1 VKRELRV
8 FDETLGI
15 GVYKVFRIGKVATE
29 GEGEVLY
36 GVPRRL
42 FTSRRGEILPSC
54 IDMCVL

>member
-1 VKRELRV
+1 VKRELRL

-29 GEGEVLY
+29 GE
-36 GVPRRL
+36 
-42 FTSRRGEILPSC
+42 ILPSC